1 MLIMRRGPDLL
12 DDDRTYF
19 TMFRHK
25 FAAICTDT
33 IRTPPHFLM
42 NYYALHNFRQLM
54 TRPRFDEGKKK
65 RARKPNGKS
74 FAGSALFM
82 HA

>member
-1 MLIMRRGPDLL
+1 MMIGHISLCFGTNLL
-12 DDDRTYF
+12 Q
-19 TMFRHK
+19 
-25 FAAICTDT
+25 FAQTQSAF
-33 IRTPPHFLM
+33 PPHFLM

-54 TRPRFDEGKKK
+54 TRPRFDEGIFGGRGRKKK
-65 RARKPNGKS
+65 KARKPNGKS